1 MEDKIRK
8 FWATSNE
15 NTAVDRAMTAV
26 KAEKTKAV
34 PGKDP
39 PLAN

>member
-26 KAEKTKAV
+26 KAEKKQGG
-34 PGKDP
+34 PGEGS
-39 PLAN
+39 AFS